1 MNDAI
6 LTGFSARLSL
16 FLAIGLQN
24 AFVLRPRFAAPVS
37 DVSAVRARP
46 QVPQK
51 VMYPR
56 LSFGAF

>member
-24 AFVLRPRFAAPVS
+24 AFVLRPRIATSCV
-37 DVSAVRARP
+37 
-46 QVPQK
+46 
-51 VMYPR
+51 
-56 LSFGAF
+56 LSLL